1 MRAVKFILAFRFR
14 PLAGRLESK
23 RGDVQR
29 MQQSCEKCGAEVTP
43 EQAFCSKCGAV
54 VGMGDAAARKGGD
67 EWDMASTFVSKK
79 PGTAPLHRPGAT
91 GERVRPVTGD
101 RAAPTPAP
109 TPAEPTPA
117 PAPAPAPAR
126 GSNTMLFALIG
137 FVAVLIVGV
146 LLILLF
152 YLNSGG

>member
-1 MRAVKFILAFRFR
+1 
-14 PLAGRLESK
+14 
-23 RGDVQR
+23 
-29 MQQSCEKCGAEVTP
+29 MQQTCQKCGAEVNP

-54 VGMGDAAARKGGD
+54 VGMGDAGARKGGD

-91 GERVRPVTGD
+91 GERARPVTAD
-101 RAAPTPAP
+101 RAAPPA
-109 TPAEPTPA
+109 A
-117 PAPAPAPAR
+117 PAPATTTPATTPAR
-126 GSNTMLFALIG
+126 GKNTMLFALIG

-152 YLNSGG
+152 YMNSKG

>member
-1 MRAVKFILAFRFR
+1 
-14 PLAGRLESK
+14 
-23 RGDVQR
+23 
-29 MQQSCEKCGAEVTP
+29 MQQSCQKCGAEVNA

-91 GERVRPVTGD
+91 GERGTRPVTGD
-101 RAAPTPAP
+101 RPAV
-109 TPAEPTPA
+109 PADA
-117 PAPAPAPAR
+117 PAPAPPREPAAKPAR
-126 GSNTMLFALIG
+126 GGNTMLYALIG
-137 FVAVLIVGV
+137 FVAVLIAGV

-152 YLNSGG
+152 YMNSRG

>member
-1 MRAVKFILAFRFR
+1 
-14 PLAGRLESK
+14 
-23 RGDVQR
+23 
-29 MQQSCEKCGAEVTP
+29 MQTCQKCGAEVKA

-67 EWDMASTFVSKK
+67 EWDMASTFVTKK

-91 GERVRPVTGD
+91 GERARPVTAD

-109 TPAEPTPA
+109 APGPAPTPA
-117 PAPAPAPAR
+117 DAATKPA
-126 GSNTMLFALIG
+126 GGGNKMLYALIG
-137 FVAVLIVGV
+137 FVAVLIAGV

-152 YLNSGG
+152 YMNSKG

>member
-1 MRAVKFILAFRFR
+1 
-14 PLAGRLESK
+14 
-23 RGDVQR
+23 
-29 MQQSCEKCGAEVTP
+29 MQQTCQKCGAEVKA

-54 VGMGDAAARKGGD
+54 VGMGDAGARKGGD

-91 GERVRPVTGD
+91 GERARPVTAD
-101 RAAPTPAP
+101 RAAPPAAPASAQTPAPAP
-109 TPAEPTPA
+109 TPA
-117 PAPAPAPAR
+117 R
-126 GSNTMLFALIG
+126 GKNTMLFALIG

-152 YLNSGG
+152 MNSRG

>member
-1 MRAVKFILAFRFR
+1 
-14 PLAGRLESK
+14 
-23 RGDVQR
+23 
-29 MQQSCEKCGAEVTP
+29 MQQTCQKCGAEVKP

-54 VGMGDAAARKGGD
+54 VGMGDAGARKGGD

-91 GERVRPVTGD
+91 GERARPVTAD
-101 RAAPTPAP
+101 RAATPAAPATTPAPAP
-109 TPAEPTPA
+109 TPA
-117 PAPAPAPAR
+117 R
-126 GSNTMLFALIG
+126 GSSKMLFALIG

-152 YLNSGG
+152 MNSRG

>member
-1 MRAVKFILAFRFR
+1 
-14 PLAGRLESK
+14 
-23 RGDVQR
+23 
-29 MQQSCEKCGAEVTP
+29 MQQSCQKCGAEVNA

-54 VGMGDAAARKGGD
+54 VGMGDAAASKGGD

-91 GERVRPVTGD
+91 GERVRSPVTGD

-109 TPAEPTPA
+109 ISAPT

>member
-1 MRAVKFILAFRFR
+1 
-14 PLAGRLESK
+14 
-23 RGDVQR
+23 
-29 MQQSCEKCGAEVTP
+29 MQQSCQKCGAEVNP

-54 VGMGDAAARKGGD
+54 VGMGDATASKGGD

-79 PGTAPLHRPGAT
+79 PGTAPLHRPGAS
-91 GERVRPVTGD
+91 GERARPVTGE
-101 RAAPTPAP
+101 RSAAPTAPAPTPAP
-109 TPAEPTPA
+109 R

>member
-1 MRAVKFILAFRFR
+1 
-14 PLAGRLESK
+14 
-23 RGDVQR
+23 
-29 MQQSCEKCGAEVTP
+29 MQQSCQKCGAEVNP

-54 VGMGDAAARKGGD
+54 VGMGDARAGGD

-79 PGTAPLHRPGAT
+79 PGDAPLHRPAAT
-91 GERVRPVTGD
+91 GERARSVTAD
-101 RAAPTPAP
+101 RAATPAAP
-109 TPAEPTPA
+109 DSAPTPA
-117 PAPAPAPAR
+117 PAPTPAR

-152 YLNSGG
+152 YLNSRG